1 MPTCQIFLILPSTI
15 RNKQIASA
23 LKDAGIIERYG
34 SGIKRIL
41 EWFSMYGL
49 GQPVFEELQ
58 EGFRVTIYRTTI
70 FHGCEPPGIRRN
82 PPADY

>member
-1 MPTCQIFLILPSTI
+1 MVKATGWSLKLVSIEKRFKPSV
-15 RNKQIASA
+15 

-58 EGFRVTIYRTTI
+58 EGFRVTIYRTTQKTTQK
-70 FHGCEPPGIRRN
+70 FSTKEHM
-82 PPADY
+82 

>member
-1 MPTCQIFLILPSTI
+1 LRPQKIPVF
-15 RNKQIASA
+15 

-41 EWFSMYGL
+41 EMFSMHGL

-58 EGFRVTIYRTTI
+58 EGFRVTT
-70 FHGCEPPGIRRN
+70 CPPLPTR
-82 PPADY
+82 